1 MITKRVLSMM
11 LIGGVAG
18 SMAFTM
24 TAHATSLTPGSLL
37 NIPPTVIDT
46 LSGSPGTLIDSSTTT
61 ITTSSFSASIREAV
75 FTPSGIPNTTDYYF
89 QVVNA
94 PGSSDAIGRVTDRSF
109 DLFTTNVFL
118 RTDNAGGGGSA
129 GFTASTIA
137 PIGIDRDISGQTVG
151 WNFEKG
157 ASPALAP
164 GSTSEILV
172 VRVNSPSF
180 STNGQFNAIDGAVGS
195 TASFAPEEPRSI
207 PSVPEP
213 ASVLLL
219 GTGLAGLA
227 IVVRRRYSR
236 QD

>member
-1 MITKRVLSMM
+1 MTPKSFLNMVLVGS
-11 LIGGVAG
+11 LAG
-18 SMAFTM
+18 SVAFAM

-37 NIPPTVIDT
+37 NTPPTVIDT
-46 LSGSPGTLIDSSTTT
+46 LSGSPGTLINSSTAT
-61 ITTSSFSASIREAV
+61 ITTSSFTANIREAV
-75 FTPSGIPNTTDYYF
+75 FNPGIANTLDYYF
-89 QVVNA
+89 QVVNT

-129 GFTASTIA
+129 GFTASAIA

-151 WNFEKG
+151 WNFAKG

-164 GSTSEILV
+164 GGTSEILV
-172 VRVNSPSF
+172 VRVNSPNF
-180 STNGQFNAIDGAVGS
+180 SSNGQFNAIDGAVGS
-195 TASFAPEEPRSI
+195 TTSFAPQEPRPT

-227 IVVRRRYSR
+227 IIVRRRYIPTV
-236 QD
+236 

>member
-1 MITKRVLSMM
+1 MIIKRSVSLM
-11 LIGGVAG
+11 LIGGLAG
-18 SMAFTM
+18 SMALAM
-24 TAHATSLTPGSLL
+24 SAHATSLTPGSLL
-37 NIPPTVIDT
+37 NTPPTVIDT
-46 LSGSPGTLIDSSTTT
+46 LSGSPGTLINSSTAT
-61 ITTSSFSASIREAV
+61 ITTSSFSANIREAV
-75 FTPSGIPNTTDYYF
+75 FNPGIANTLDYYF

-94 PGSSDAIGRVTDRSF
+94 PGSADAIGRVTDRSF
-109 DLFTTNVFL
+109 DLFTTGVFL

-151 WNFEKG
+151 WNFAKG

-172 VRVNSPSF
+172 VRVNSPNF

-195 TASFAPEEPRSI
+195 TTSFAPQEPRPT

-227 IVVRRRYSR
+227 LIVRRRYSR
-236 QD
+236 